1 MPTETL
7 ILLGAI
13 AIGGFLFLA
22 VGVAVVVL
30 LFRGLVRSA
39 RSTPALQGT
48 TEEYV
53 ASIVPGLQPWGAG
66 ALADLSSHLEMAG
79 YAALGDVHYR
89 GVFKSLSQPQKTGW
103 LAYELHLKRAK
114 GPVVLFTSTQTIQ
127 LDVAWRAAQVM
138 LNGQPL
144 GRFQTQGMEVTFLD
158 LEGRPMGQ
166 YQRKRQR
173 FWSDDNMWRKG
184 FFDPAYGP
192 VMLHGR
198 PLAEINSNPIRS
210 QHIARLD
217 RPMPPLI
224 QNLAPSLASEE
235 EAWLL
240 ALVGLEIYYRI
251 TRYLNSR

>member
-13 AIGGFLFLA
+13 ALGGFLFLA

-30 LFRGLVRSA
+30 LFRRLVRGA
-39 RSTPALQGT
+39 RSNPALQGT
-48 TEEYV
+48 TEEYA
-53 ASIVPGLQPWGAG
+53 ASIVPRLQSWGAG
-66 ALADLSSHLEMAG
+66 ALADLSSHLEMTG

-89 GVFKSLSQPQKTGW
+89 GAFKSMSQPQETGW
-103 LAYELHLKRAK
+103 LAFELHLKRAK
-114 GPVVLFTSTQTIQ
+114 GPVVLFTSTQTIH
-127 LDVAWRAAQVM
+127 LDVAWRAAQVTAD
-138 LNGQPL
+138 GQPL
-144 GRFQTQGMEVTFLD
+144 GRFQTQGLEVTVLD
-158 LEGRPMGQ
+158 LEGMPIGQ
-166 YQRKRQR
+166 YQRQRQR

-192 VMLHGR
+192 VVLRGR

-235 EAWLL
+235 ETWLL
-240 ALVGLEIYYRI
+240 ALIGLEIYYRI
-251 TRYLNSR
+251 TRHLNSR